1 MSKLAVKNFVGM
13 YTKGDSK
20 DIPPEASYQSKNMV
34 NLKGRCV
41 TRPGCVKFGGFYQG
55 AVNLIYNFKRI
66 ARGSV
71 NLVQTRDKLY
81 TLLNPD
87 FIAIPLWGERDLT
100 VYFFDWTLDWFGEIT
115 GYKWNFGDGGSSTEK
130 YPVHIYTSTGIF
142 DVTLTV
148 YVGSLE
154 FSITRYKL
162 IWVYDTSLPSDPET
176 NPWSEDDLINTIN
189 PFVQSITPGEVVEG
203 YEATTSEWICQ
214 FVLFTTGTP
223 PILVALRNAN
233 DINTFA
239 SSDIAVTSVTRF
251 NATLQPGLER
261 GKYDAIVVDSLK
273 RRAFKSNAFEVT
285 QHIPV
290 VSSINPSSVEED
302 YSNESIT
309 ITGNYFY
316 DEEGADNVDF
326 VYFGSVGDVLGEQ
339 VVASKTSI
347 TGIIPLDLAI
357 GNHQV
362 IVRNKSGDESIDE
375 VYLSVVAVTDTH
387 VSSYAPT
394 TNYSDS
400 DGLSVFKDQTDQSV
414 VYDYRTL
421 LKVKPNKT
429 LHIYC
434 YYKTGPGSLI
444 MSVYEVD
451 PDSFDIVTV
460 TWNTQPA
467 AGNLITTSTPTKDA
481 WSEISTGT
489 TGAILFKFVDTPEP
503 GGTGWRYWFRSM
515 EYADEAYRPYVT

>member
-162 IWVYDTSLPSDPET
+162 IWVYDPSLPSDPET

-203 YEATTSEWICQ
+203 YDATTSEWICQ

-223 PILVALRNAN
+223 PIFVALRNAN

-273 RRAFKSNAFEVT
+273 RRAFKQNAFEVT

-290 VSSINPSSVEED
+290 VSSINPSSVEKG

-326 VYFGSVGDVLGEQ
+326 VYFGGAGDVLGEQ

-357 GNHQV
+357 GEYQV
-362 IVRNKSGDESIDE
+362 VVRNKSGDESTE
-375 VYLSVVAVTDTH
+375 VVNLTVVGITDTT
-387 VSSYAPT
+387 VKSFSPT
-394 TNYSDS
+394 TNFSNATAFY
-400 DGLSVFKDQTDQSV
+400 VYKD
-414 VYDYRTL
+414 YNNAECRTL
-421 LKVKPNKT
+421 FKVGSNKT

-434 YYKTGPGSLI
+434 FSRSGTQVA
-444 MSVYEVD
+444 SVYEVN
-451 PDSFDIVTV
+451 PDSFDIATV
-460 TWNTQPA
+460 TWNNQPA
-467 AGNLITTSTPTKDA
+467 VGDLITTFQPIENT

-489 TGAILFKFVDTPEP
+489 TGAIMIKLSAGTPAYD
-503 GGTGWRYWFRSM
+503 WNYHFRSM